1 MLQLPFRGSSRLPHA
16 PGLARALS
24 IAYVPIVLSLIFSI
38 VFSSVLCAAAFGA
51 DAPGAYESAHAS
63 AAVNASRPERLRLA
77 IVNSYG
83 KSIMD
88 DYYSRTIRAVKEKL
102 APVEIDVKIYGPDG
116 FLKAAE
122 EGKFDMSIA
131 SSGLTSLMIERTGGL
146 PLAAV
151 ASDEAP
157 DPNYANG
164 AAIIVRADRGDLR
177 TLEDLQGK
185 SLAIMSRTA
194 FAGWQIPAA
203 ELVRK
208 GIDPESFF
216 SEIRITEFPM
226 TRIVKEVETGKVD
239 VGFVATCLLERMERN
254 GEIAPDAFRVI
265 GEHTDRIVACRHS
278 TELYPNWFF
287 SIKPTVPTRTA
298 KALTATL
305 LAIPPADDGTQWTI
319 SNDNRRLYEVFRIL
333 QVPYGNPDDF
343 SRFVKRVLPWVVGA
357 GAVLLILLLNTLLL
371 ARIASHRAR
380 ALEKAM
386 DEKLRAELAAQQN
399 ALQVESLTRASAVGL
414 LSSMVAHELKQP
426 LTVIGNYA
434 GSLRRRLSRGDV
446 PRETLLASVTEIE
459 DSGTRAAAIIDRVRS
474 YGQVR
479 QRSMATVNL
488 SELVETAVARWRRH
502 ASHRIPCTLDV
513 VPGLM
518 VEADRLEIELAVLNI
533 VKNAAAAVKEEPDAE
548 INVTLAVDAD
558 GAYVKLTIADN
569 GPALTDEEISRLGDI
584 GYTTTAGGLGLGI
597 AIVHSLLEAH
607 GGSISYKRRTDL
619 GGRGLACTVRL
630 PLTPPE
636 IA

>member
-1 MLQLPFRGSSRLPHA
+1 MSGPLS
-16 PGLARALS
+16 RAL
-24 IAYVPIVLSLIFSI
+24 AGLLFVLMLVPGVS
-38 VFSSVLCAAAFGA
+38 AASDDGMLVP
-51 DAPGAYESAHAS
+51 DSAHA
-63 AAVNASRPERLRLA
+63 AAESETASVKRLRLA

-83 KSIMD
+83 MSIMD
-88 DYYSRTIRAVKEKL
+88 DYYSRTIEAVKEKL
-102 APVEIDVKIYGPDG
+102 TPIEIDVKIYGPDS

-122 EGKFDMSIA
+122 KESFDMSIA

-151 ASDEAP
+151 VSDEAP

-164 AAIIVRADRGDLR
+164 AAIIVRADRPELR
-177 TLEDLQGK
+177 TLEDLRGR
-185 SLAIMSRTA
+185 SVAIMSRTA
-194 FAGWQIPAA
+194 FAGWQIPAS
-203 ELVRK
+203 EMVRK
-208 GIDPESFF
+208 GLDPEAFF
-216 SEIRITEFPM
+216 SEIRVSGYPM
-226 TRIVKEVETGKVD
+226 TRIVQEVKSGEVD
-239 VGFVATCLLERMERN
+239 VGFVATCLLERMARA
-254 GEIAPDAFRVI
+254 GQIDQKDFRVI
-265 GEHTDRIVACRHS
+265 GEHADRLVACRHS

-287 SIKPTVPTRTA
+287 SIKPSVPTSVART
-298 KALTATL
+298 LTATL
-305 LAIPPADDGTQWTI
+305 LDVPAAPDGTQWTI
-319 SNDNRRLYEVFRIL
+319 SNDNRRLFEVFRVL

-343 SRFVKRVLPWVVGA
+343 GRFVRRILPWVVGA
-357 GAVLLILLLNTLLL
+357 GGVLLILLLNTLLL
-371 ARIASHRAR
+371 ARLASHRAR

-399 ALQVESLTRASAVGL
+399 AVQIESLTRASAVGL

-434 GSLRRRLSRGDV
+434 GSLRRRLSRGEV
-446 PRETLLASVTEIE
+446 PHETLLASITEIE

-479 QRSMATVNL
+479 QRSMAAVNL

-502 ASHRIPCTLDV
+502 ASHRIPCTLDIS
-513 VPGLM
+513 PGLM

-558 GAYVKLTIADN
+558 GAYAKLTIADN

-636 IA
+636 NA

>member
-1 MLQLPFRGSSRLPHA
+1 MSGPLS
-16 PGLARALS
+16 RAL
-24 IAYVPIVLSLIFSI
+24 AGLLFVLMLVPGVS
-38 VFSSVLCAAAFGA
+38 AASDDGMLVP
-51 DAPGAYESAHAS
+51 DSAHA
-63 AAVNASRPERLRLA
+63 AAESETASVQRLRLA

-83 KSIMD
+83 MSIMD
-88 DYYSRTIRAVKEKL
+88 DYYSRTIEAVKEKL
-102 APVEIDVKIYGPDG
+102 SPIEIDVKIYGPDS

-122 EGKFDMSIA
+122 EESFDMSIA

-151 ASDEAP
+151 VSDEAP

-164 AAIIVRADRGDLR
+164 AAIIVRADRLELR
-177 TLEDLQGK
+177 TLEDLRGR
-185 SLAIMSRTA
+185 SVAIMSRTA
-194 FAGWQIPAA
+194 FAGWQIPAS
-203 ELVRK
+203 EMIRK
-208 GIDPESFF
+208 GLDPEAFF
-216 SEIRITEFPM
+216 SEIRVSGYPM
-226 TRIVKEVETGKVD
+226 TRIVQEVKSGEVD
-239 VGFVATCLLERMERN
+239 VGFVATCLLERMAR
-254 GEIAPDAFRVI
+254 GGQIDQKDFRVI
-265 GEHTDRIVACRHS
+265 GEHADRLVACRHS

-287 SIKPTVPTRTA
+287 SIKPSVPTSVART
-298 KALTATL
+298 LTATL
-305 LAIPPADDGTQWTI
+305 LDVPAAPDGTQWTI
-319 SNDNRRLYEVFRIL
+319 SNDNRRLFEVFRVL

-343 SRFVKRVLPWVVGA
+343 GRFVRRILPWVVGA
-357 GAVLLILLLNTLLL
+357 GAVLLILLFNTLLL

-386 DEKLRAELAAQQN
+386 DEKLRAELVAQQN

-479 QRSMATVNL
+479 QRSMAAVNL

-502 ASHRIPCTLDV
+502 ASHRIPCTLDIS
-513 VPGLM
+513 PGLM

-548 INVTLAVDAD
+548 INVTLAVDAN
-558 GAYVKLTIADN
+558 GAYAKLTIADN

-636 IA
+636 NA

>member
-1 MLQLPFRGSSRLPHA
+1 MSGPLS
-16 PGLARALS
+16 RAL
-24 IAYVPIVLSLIFSI
+24 AGLLFVLML
-38 VFSSVLCAAAFGA
+38 V
-51 DAPGAYESAHAS
+51 PGASAASDDGMLVPDSAHA
-63 AAVNASRPERLRLA
+63 AAESETASVKRLRLA

-83 KSIMD
+83 MSIMD
-88 DYYSRTIRAVKEKL
+88 DYYSRTIEAVKEKL
-102 APVEIDVKIYGPDG
+102 TPIEIDVKIYGPDS

-122 EGKFDMSIA
+122 KESFDMSIA

-151 ASDEAP
+151 VSDEAP

-164 AAIIVRADRGDLR
+164 AAIIVRADRPELR
-177 TLEDLQGK
+177 TLEDLRGR
-185 SLAIMSRTA
+185 SVAIMSRTA
-194 FAGWQIPAA
+194 FAGWQIPAS
-203 ELVRK
+203 EMVRK
-208 GIDPESFF
+208 GLDPEAFF
-216 SEIRITEFPM
+216 SEIRVSGYPM
-226 TRIVKEVETGKVD
+226 TRIVQEVKSGEVD
-239 VGFVATCLLERMERN
+239 VGFVATCLLERMARA
-254 GEIAPDAFRVI
+254 GQIDQKDFRVI
-265 GEHTDRIVACRHS
+265 GEHADRLVACRHS

-287 SIKPTVPTRTA
+287 SIKPSVPTSVART
-298 KALTATL
+298 LTATL
-305 LAIPPADDGTQWTI
+305 LDVPAAPDGTQWTI
-319 SNDNRRLYEVFRIL
+319 SNDNRRLFEVFRVL

-343 SRFVKRVLPWVVGA
+343 GRFVRRILPWVVGA
-357 GAVLLILLLNTLLL
+357 GGVLLILLLNTLLL
-371 ARIASHRAR
+371 ARLASHRAR

-479 QRSMATVNL
+479 QRSMAAVNL

-502 ASHRIPCTLDV
+502 ASHRIPCTLDIS
-513 VPGLM
+513 PGLM

-558 GAYVKLTIADN
+558 GAYAKLTIADN

-619 GGRGLACTVRL
+619 GGLACTVRL

-636 IA
+636 NA

>member
-1 MLQLPFRGSSRLPHA
+1 MSGPLS
-16 PGLARALS
+16 RAL
-24 IAYVPIVLSLIFSI
+24 AGLLFVLMLVPGVS
-38 VFSSVLCAAAFGA
+38 AASDDGMLVP
-51 DAPGAYESAHAS
+51 DSAHA
-63 AAVNASRPERLRLA
+63 AAESETASVKRLRLA

-83 KSIMD
+83 MSIMD
-88 DYYSRTIRAVKEKL
+88 DYYSRTIEAVKEKL
-102 APVEIDVKIYGPDG
+102 TPIEIDVKIYGPDS

-122 EGKFDMSIA
+122 KESFDMSIA

-151 ASDEAP
+151 VSDEAP

-164 AAIIVRADRGDLR
+164 AAIIVRADRPELR
-177 TLEDLQGK
+177 TLEDLRGR
-185 SLAIMSRTA
+185 SVAIMSRTA
-194 FAGWQIPAA
+194 FAGWQIPAS
-203 ELVRK
+203 EMVRK
-208 GIDPESFF
+208 GLDPEAFF
-216 SEIRITEFPM
+216 SEIRVSGYPM
-226 TRIVKEVETGKVD
+226 TRIVQEVKSGEVD
-239 VGFVATCLLERMERN
+239 VGFVATCLLERMARA
-254 GEIAPDAFRVI
+254 GQIDQKDFRVI
-265 GEHTDRIVACRHS
+265 GEHADRLVACRHS

-287 SIKPTVPTRTA
+287 SIKPSVPTSVART
-298 KALTATL
+298 LTATL
-305 LAIPPADDGTQWTI
+305 LDVPAAPDGTQWTI
-319 SNDNRRLYEVFRIL
+319 SNDNRRLFEVFRVL

-343 SRFVKRVLPWVVGA
+343 GRFVRRILPWVVGA
-357 GAVLLILLLNTLLL
+357 GGVLLILLLNTLLL
-371 ARIASHRAR
+371 ARLASHRAR

-479 QRSMATVNL
+479 QRSMAAVNL

-502 ASHRIPCTLDV
+502 ASHRIPCTLDIS
-513 VPGLM
+513 PGLM

-558 GAYVKLTIADN
+558 GAYAKLTIADN

-636 IA
+636 NA